1 MVSESNKKEELNG
14 EQLVNELN
22 SFISERL
29 NLRDVVGK
37 PPVFEKTE
45 KQKAIDYV
53 KQFSERMRD
62 YLKRR
67 KELCKE
73 YLSQRN
79 DISEGTKQITY
90 LTDGIGSYSFWY
102 KIAEFILKP
111 VGANKKE
118 INQLKKEYLELIK
131 SI

>member
-1 MVSESNKKEELNG
+1 MVPESNKKEELNG

-29 NLRDVVGK
+29 NLRDVVGN

-79 DISEGTKQITY
+79 DISEGTKQIMY
-90 LTDGIGSYSFWY
+90 LTDDIGSDLFWY

-111 VGANKKE
+111 VGTSKRE

-131 SI
+131 TI